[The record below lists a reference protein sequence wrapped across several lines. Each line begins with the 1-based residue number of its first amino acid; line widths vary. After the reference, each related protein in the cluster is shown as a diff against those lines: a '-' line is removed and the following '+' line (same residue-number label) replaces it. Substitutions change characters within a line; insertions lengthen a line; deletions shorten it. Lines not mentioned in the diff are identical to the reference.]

1 MASTVRDLIDW
12 NVVHGLDPTQ
22 LRNSDDKKKRWL
34 QEVRRVA
41 PVGTRVQVVSRD
53 VGSVRGTDVYGH
65 VRDYDPRSS
74 SHSTTRVGSSP
85 SMQTVNDAGDLIS
98 EWQCFEHE
106 LEVIGSGSIHRR
118 VAGGGCEC
126 GAQALGIGPGQPGH
140 SDWCRAR

>member
-65 VRDYDPRSS
+65 VRDYDLGIDGEDP
-74 SHSTTRVGSSP
+74 TLVVECEDE
-85 SMQTVNDAGDLIS
+85 TVNDAGDLIS

-140 SDWCRAR
+140 SDWCPAR